1 MITKVQTEP
10 PDQEQEYARLT
21 LGAMGPLGDTYAGF
35 EGETINVF
43 GGIPGEVV
51 EVRVVRYRRRRQD
64 YVSGIVTRVLK
75 PSPHRVA
82 VPCPYFGAC
91 TGCQWQH
98 IDYDHQLLLKQAA
111 VQEQLSQYA
120 GLEYVPV
127 SPTKP
132 SPDAFNYR
140 NHARFTV
147 RGEGAVGY
155 INRITRKFVRV
166 DDCML
171 MDPEI
176 NGILNALQ
184 GRCQETT
191 QVSIRYGVNT
201 GERIIQPTLHSG
213 EVTVPSGQSHYR
225 EKLFDHR
232 PLRIASPSFFQVNT
246 KQAEEIIRLARARLE
261 LGGNELLVDAYA
273 GVGTFAVLLA
283 AHVRRV
289 IAIEESK
296 AAVKD
301 AAVNTLGIENLE
313 FIEGKTED
321 VLNTLD
327 ERPDAVIL
335 DPPRVGCH
343 LDVLQAL
350 ISQAPGRVVYISCN
364 PETLAR
370 DLDVLAQ
377 GGFHVAMVEP
387 IDMFPQTY
395 HVECVATLKFGLTNG
410 DQ

>member
-1 MITKVQTEP
+1 MVTKTQV
-10 PDQEQEYARLT
+10 DSDAGEQESTRLT

-35 EGETINVF
+35 EGDTINVF
-43 GGIPGEVV
+43 GGIPGEEV
-51 EVRVVRYRRRRQD
+51 EVRIIRYKRRRKE
-64 YVSGIVTRVLK
+64 YVSAIVTGVLK

-82 VPCPYFGAC
+82 PPCPYFGPC

-98 IDYDHQLLLKQAA
+98 IDYAHQLHLKQVA
-111 VQEQLSQYA
+111 VLEQLRQYA
-120 GLEYVPV
+120 GLEHVPV
-127 SPTKP
+127 SPTTP
-132 SPDAFNYR
+132 SPDVLNYR

-147 RGEGAVGY
+147 RAEGSVGF

-166 DDCML
+166 DECML

-176 NGILNALQ
+176 NSTLSALQ

-201 GERIIQPTLHSG
+201 GERIVQPTLHS
-213 EVTVPSGQSHYR
+213 VDISVPSGQSHYR
-225 EKLFDHR
+225 EKLLGR

-246 KQAEEIIRLARARLE
+246 RQAEQMASLVGSRLG
-261 LGGNELLVDAYA
+261 LGGDELLVDAYA
-273 GVGTFAVLLA
+273 GVGTFAILFA
-283 AHVRRV
+283 SRVRRV
-289 IAIEESK
+289 IAIEESS

-343 LDVLQAL
+343 PDVLQAL
-350 ISQAPGRVVYISCN
+350 ISQAPDRVVYISCS

-395 HVECVATLKFGLTNG
+395 HVECVATLTFGSGYN
-410 DQ
+410 